1 MDGDHPLRS
10 PVSRITSLDPPWCG
24 KFFLKNHAMPKGL
37 RFSIENRLV
46 SQFPSKSP
54 LSTDSLVIES
64 TRRIYS
70 TFIQDAII
78 VVIFFFRTR
87 SADLKYFV
95 HDPWTMKLQS
105 LADFIYLRENLEKK
119 NRKKRIDRESIPNKI
134 VHHQLKKRLFFIIF
148 KNYESYEIFCLTRA
162 EIFVTSHGKKFFK
175 NLKKS
180 HNAEKLYREDES
192 RNPSPLST
200 DSIT

>member
-119 NRKKRIDRESIPNKI
+119 NRKKNHDTRTLCHAKWARRIDRESIPNKI
-134 VHHQLKKRLFFIIF
+134 VHHRLKKRLFFIIF
-148 KNYESYEIFCLTRA
+148 KNYESYEIFLFNKSGNIRHVA
-162 EIFVTSHGKKFFK
+162 WKNIF
-175 NLKKS
+175 
-180 HNAEKLYREDES
+180 
-192 RNPSPLST
+192 
-200 DSIT
+200 